1 MYLHVGNG
9 ETVRREQVV
18 GIFDLDT
25 STVSQQ
31 TRAFLSRAEK
41 DGVTVSAGGD
51 LPKSFVLLAPE
62 KEKPTFGKK
71 PPKKKAGQ
79 RAVSAHFFRQSAR
92 QGGDARVDRR
102 GRRLNRSTQK

>member
-1 MYLHVGNG
+1 MYLDVGNG
-9 ETVRREQVV
+9 ETVRCEQVV

-41 DGVTVSAGGD
+41 EGVTVSAGGD

-71 PPKKKAGQ
+71 PPKKRQ
-79 RAVSAHFFRQSAR
+79 DSIRFLRISSVSLRARAEMPVWTDE
-92 QGGDARVDRR
+92 GDD
-102 GRRLNRSTQK
+102 